1 MSKKIASHTL
11 SDEIIEKMKN
21 KITESI
27 KADKELGF
35 ILCRDIK
42 TNIIKVREECEGEKC
57 NIWVITP
64 ETKCKKGEELAGIF
78 HSHGINSLIHQWQ
91 I

>member
-42 TNIIKVREECEGEKC
+42 TNIIKVREECEGE
-57 NIWVITP
+57 NVIYGLLLQ
-64 ETKCKKGEELAGIF
+64 KQNVKKEKNWLEYSILMA
-78 HSHGINSLIHQWQ
+78 
-91 I
+91 